1 MIKRCKMNWETEE
14 HTFEF
19 NTGGSVLESIDFL
32 GDMIQSLI
40 KLHKQIA
47 DKDINDKIPEV
58 YKVKG
63 GFGYSSIKAKQVHY
77 KDWKVILR

>member
-1 MIKRCKMNWETEE
+1 MNWETEE

>member
-1 MIKRCKMNWETEE
+1 MNWETEQ

-40 KLHKQIA
+40 KLHNQIA